1 MDKIIAIKYTFI
13 LFICFFF
20 LLIGCDQKTEPPPKA
35 KKITQKIIIDKK
47 EASKP
52 QLPKKTEIPKPG
64 PTQKTAETM
73 PAPKIVS
80 DVSTATVDVA
90 KEKRVASVSTTTEK
104 IEPPEISDLYNPEGK
119 LDPFAPLI
127 KEKPVNL
134 PVKQRKAVRRKL
146 LTPLEKLDLSQLKLV
161 AILRLKS
168 GNRAL
173 VEEDSGKGYV
183 IKKGTYIGTHSGKV
197 AKILSDR
204 IIVEE
209 EVEDIYGKISVRKK
223 EIKLKPPGEE

>member
-1 MDKIIAIKYTFI
+1 M
-13 LFICFFF
+13 
-20 LLIGCDQKTEPPPKA
+20 
-35 KKITQKIIIDKK
+35 
-47 EASKP
+47 
-52 QLPKKTEIPKPG
+52 
-64 PTQKTAETM
+64 
-73 PAPKIVS
+73 
-80 DVSTATVDVA
+80 A
-90 KEKRVASVSTTTEK
+90 KEKRVASVSTITEK
-104 IEPPEISDLYNPEGK
+104 IEPPKITDLYNPEGK

-134 PVKQRKAVRRKL
+134 PVKNRKAVRRKL

-161 AILRLKS
+161 AILRAQS

>member
-1 MDKIIAIKYTFI
+1 MDKIIFIMRSFI
-13 LFICFFF
+13 LLICFFF
-20 LLIGCDQKTEPPPKA
+20 LLIGCDQKAEPPQQA
-35 KKITQKIIIDKK
+35 KKITQKIIIVKK
-47 EASKP
+47 EESKP
-52 QLPKKTEIPKPG
+52 QPPKKTEIPKPG
-64 PTQKTAETM
+64 PIQETAELL
-73 PAPKIVS
+73 PKIAP
-80 DVSTATVDVA
+80 DVSTVKLDVA
-90 KEKRVASVSTTTEK
+90 KEKRVASVSTITEK
-104 IEPPEISDLYNPEGK
+104 IEPPKISDLYNPEGK

-127 KEKPVNL
+127 REKPVNL
-134 PVKQRKAVRRKL
+134 PVNHRKAVRRKP

-161 AILRLKS
+161 AILRAQS
-168 GNRAL
+168 GNKAL

-209 EVEDIYGKISVRKK
+209 EVEDIYGKISVHKR

>member
-1 MDKIIAIKYTFI
+1 MDKTIVILRSFI
-13 LFICFFF
+13 LPICFFF
-20 LLIGCDQKTEPPPKA
+20 LLIGCDQKAEPPPKA
-35 KKITQKIIIDKK
+35 KKITQKIIVAKK

-52 QLPKKTEIPKPG
+52 QQAKITEIPKPG
-64 PTQKTAETM
+64 PIQETAE
-73 PAPKIVS
+73 PIPKVAPE
-80 DVSTATVDVA
+80 VSTGTVDVA
-90 KEKRVASVSTTTEK
+90 KEKQVASVSTTTIK
-104 IEPPEISDLYNPEGK
+104 IEPPKISDLYNPEGK

-134 PVKQRKAVRRKL
+134 PVNQKKAVRRKP

-161 AILRLKS
+161 AILRAQS

-183 IKKGTYIGTHSGKV
+183 INKGTYIGTHSGKV
-197 AKILSDR
+197 AEILSDR

-209 EVEDIYGKISVRKK
+209 EEEDIYGKISVRKR